1 MGPGTGRSGVPR
13 ATPADT
19 LRALA
24 GDISDYLASRGEL
37 LQGIAADPAY
47 APRAA
52 SGREALAQII
62 NRTPEEGR
70 ARFDEVFANPFMGAM
85 PVAGI
90 FAGMGAKTADLA
102 KLRVAED
109 MAGKGAE
116 PEAIRAATGWFQ
128 GPDQKWRFEIPDNE
142 AFLETPRGAPPGYEA
157 LQHPDVQD
165 AYPDLWAQ
173 LQQSIR
179 PGPQRGKFYPDT
191 KTIVAEGPTQDVRRS
206 TALHE
211 IQHAVQQREGF
222 APGASVG
229 GIEAGMDNARRRVEE
244 TTQAL
249 NRSPAMQRFRD
260 DFASKFGQPY
270 PYPLTDAG
278 MDEAVAK
285 MLGNRFGVPSE
296 EVSAFLASHPML
308 QSLRQDL
315 TDATAGARQVPGY
328 GTGAYNAYRNV
339 SGEVEARDVQS
350 RADFTPEQRAATTP
364 YSSQGIAPDDMI
376 VLPRSGGVQAS
387 VRGVTIPPDDLARLR
402 GMTEDEYVAAIN
414 PDGKRIPDR
423 PFGPQRPEPIRELMV
438 GLGEP
443 PRLVR
448 TDTLADG
455 SKVKIVAVTRY
466 GKPTGEYWAV
476 QGKNVIGQAAPTGDG
491 TALMVADEFQ
501 GKGIGTL
508 LSSVARAADPFA
520 PSGGLSAG
528 GEATARKAFQNIV
541 APEDR

>member
-1 MGPGTGRSGVPR
+1 MGPGTGRSGGPR

-128 GPDQKWRFEIPDNE
+128 GPDAKWRFEIPDNE

-191 KTIVAEGPTQDVRRS
+191 KTIAAEGPTQDVRRS
-206 TALHE
+206 VALHE
-211 IQHAVQQREGF
+211 LQHAIQDREGF
-222 APGASVG
+222 APGGSPTQFSGFMAPVEIG
-229 GIEAGMDNARRRVEE
+229 TRAADEAKYLREALEIQQVAKAAKMPHRDAAFTLAEDRARTFADPMTGELDIRPPRLEAIEAAETMGIKELRAALADAERRARV
-244 TTQAL
+244 TPHQAYSRL
-249 NRSPAMQRFRD
+249 
-260 DFASKFGQPY
+260 
-270 PYPLTDAG
+270 AG
-278 MDEAVAK
+278 EI
-285 MLGNRFGVPSE
+285 
-296 EVSAFLASHPML
+296 
-308 QSLRQDL
+308 
-315 TDATAGARQVPGY
+315 
-328 GTGAYNAYRNV
+328 
-339 SGEVEARDVQS
+339 EARDVQS
-350 RADFTPEQRAATTP
+350 RADFTPDQRAATTP
-364 YSSQGIAPDDMI
+364 YSSQGIAPEDMI

-387 VRGVTIPPDDLARLR
+387 VEPKRYEYAMRYRRPGTATLPPGAVDYLPPSE
-402 GMTEDEYVAAIN
+402 G
-414 PDGKRIPDR
+414 R
-423 PFGPQRPEPIRELMV
+423 PFGGAVYDKPLSTDDLRSFEMEPLD
-438 GLGEP
+438 P
-443 PRLVR
+443 AHP
-448 TDTLADG
+448 
-455 SKVKIVAVTRY
+455 
-466 GKPTGEYWAV
+466 W
-476 QGKNVIGQAAPTGDG
+476 NV
-491 TALMVADEFQ
+491 
-501 GKGIGTL
+501 
-508 LSSVARAADPFA
+508 
-520 PSGGLSAG
+520 
-528 GEATARKAFQNIV
+528 RKAFDGWKDQFTQKFLDQGEVYRVGKKIAVTPSTVPGQTWQLTMFGADGQPRGHIDLNDFDELARMV
-541 APEDR
+541 WAAENKASRAK